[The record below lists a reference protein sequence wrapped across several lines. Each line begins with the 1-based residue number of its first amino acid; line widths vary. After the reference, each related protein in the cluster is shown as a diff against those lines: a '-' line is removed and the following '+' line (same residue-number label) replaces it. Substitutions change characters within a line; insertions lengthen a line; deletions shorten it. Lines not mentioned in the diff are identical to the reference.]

1 MSLSCPK
8 CNTPLPEHEGLEYRF
23 CPRCG
28 AEIKSAKKETDE
40 SYQTIPPDLAAAFEK
55 TVDDKPVP
63 DEDKKDISSP
73 VNQTLAPDFT
83 PQRKTRLEIKAPSIP
98 PPSSFYRI
106 TAVDQELS
114 SETHK
119 QKQIGKYRWVSI
131 LLVLIM
137 VILIVLAYC
146 KFF

>member
-1 MSLSCPK
+1 MSLFCPK
-8 CNTPLPEHEGLEYRF
+8 CNTPLPEHEGLKYRF

-28 AEIKSAKKETDE
+28 AEIKPLKKETDE
-40 SYQTIPPDLAAAFEK
+40 SYQTIPPDLAATFEK
-55 TVDDKPVP
+55 TVDDKSIP

-73 VNQTLAPDFT
+73 VSQTLAPDFT
-83 PQRKTRLEIKAPSIP
+83 HQRKTRLEIKPPSSP

-106 TAVDQELS
+106 TAVDQELG
-114 SETHK
+114 SEKNK
-119 QKQIGKYRWVSI
+119 QKQIGKHRWGSF